1 MSTTPPRMSNETRG
15 LWLGLVGVTVFALTL
30 PMTRLATGPVDAP
43 QLSPW
48 FITFA
53 RVVIAGALSAVFLL
67 VTRSPWPRP
76 HQRKP
81 LFIAVLGNAL
91 GFPLLLGLA
100 LREVSSGHAAVLT
113 ALLPMTTAVM
123 AAWVLHQRARLGFWL
138 CAGLGTALVVAFSLL
153 RAWQQAGHF
162 AFEWADGLLLGAM
175 LCASLGYVYGAR
187 VTPELG
193 AERVICW
200 MCLMALPVA
209 LPVAWAT
216 WPDQS
221 IQPIRATSWMALAY
235 VGTFS
240 MWAGFFAWFRGLA
253 IGGALR
259 VSQVQLLQ
267 PFISILAAVPL
278 LGEPLEAITL
288 VFALAVVAT
297 VFAGKRL
304 ALPAAPAAPRHPT
317 STTRAP

>member
-1 MSTTPPRMSNETRG
+1 MTPHTRG
-15 LWLGLVGVTVFALTL
+15 LWLGLVGVAVFALTL
-30 PMTRLATGPVDAP
+30 PMTRLATGSVDAP

-48 FITFA
+48 FITFG
-53 RVVIAGALSAVFLL
+53 RVAIAGGLSAVFLL
-67 VTRSPWPRP
+67 ATRSPWPKP

-81 LFIAVLGNAL
+81 LAIAMLCNAL
-91 GFPLLLGLA
+91 GFPLLLALA
-100 LREVSSGHAAVLT
+100 LRQVSSGHAAVLT
-113 ALLPMTTAVM
+113 ALLPLATAAM

-138 CAGLGTALVVAFSLL
+138 CAVLGSALVVVFSLL
-153 RAWQQAGHF
+153 RAHQHSGHF
-162 AFEWADGLLLGAM
+162 AFELADLLLLVAM
-175 LCASLGYVYGAR
+175 LAAALGYVYGAQ

-200 MCLMALPVA
+200 MCLMALPFA

-216 WPDQS
+216 WPT
-221 IQPIRATSWMALAY
+221 QPIAATSWMALAY
-235 VGTFS
+235 VGVFS

-278 LGEPLEAITL
+278 LGEPLETMT
-288 VFALAVVAT
+288 VGFALAVVGT

-304 ALPAAPAAPRHPT
+304 AMPAAPTVFIAKTGA
-317 STTRAP
+317 SA

>member
-1 MSTTPPRMSNETRG
+1 
-15 LWLGLVGVTVFALTL
+15 
-30 PMTRLATGPVDAP
+30 
-43 QLSPW
+43 
-48 FITFA
+48 
-53 RVVIAGALSAVFLL
+53 
-67 VTRSPWPRP
+67 
-76 HQRKP
+76 
-81 LFIAVLGNAL
+81 
-91 GFPLLLGLA
+91 
-100 LREVSSGHAAVLT
+100 
-113 ALLPMTTAVM
+113 
-123 AAWVLHQRARLGFWL
+123 
-138 CAGLGTALVVAFSLL
+138 
-153 RAWQQAGHF
+153 
-162 AFEWADGLLLGAM
+162 
-175 LCASLGYVYGAR
+175 
-187 VTPELG
+187 
-193 AERVICW
+193 
-200 MCLMALPVA
+200 MALPVA

-216 WPDQS
+216 WPDQTT
-221 IQPIRATSWMALAY
+221 QPIRATSWMALAY

-317 STTRAP
+317 PTTRAP